1 MNEHGCFP
9 IKLYLWTLNFEY
21 YTVFP
26 SHEIFFD
33 SFQPFKNGKA
43 IFYLADHTKTGGGP
57 DVAHRS
63 WFADP
68 YSKVRCSGPPGKARP
83 K

>member
-1 MNEHGCFP
+1 MNEHGCVS

-21 YTVFP
+21 YTAFT

-43 IFYLADHTKTGGGP
+43 IFTLQTIQKQVVGQMWPIGHGLLTLTLK
-57 DVAHRS
+57 
-63 WFADP
+63 
-68 YSKVRCSGPPGKARP
+68 
-83 K
+83 